1 MLQCDG
7 DFKKLNI
14 KLEKEGYGKR
24 NVLEAETDF
33 DTKILCEFW
42 DVEGKGKIKINRT
55 KLLNFLSAKGNF
67 YICSNNNRQSFIQI
81 NNFIAE
87 EVQIPYIKQWMK
99 KYTLTLPE
107 SFDNGLTPDDI
118 SEAIIGSGDT
128 YFSKAVLEF
137 LDIIKLDFL
146 KDTKDTAYFPFRNG
160 IVQVTKDTIELKGYS
175 ELNKHVWKEHLIDF
189 YIDPE
194 AAFDL
199 NEVVYYRFINCVFNK
214 DKKRVKF
221 ALSIIGYLLHKYKDP
236 ARPFAIILAEETEH
250 VSEGGGSGKGIF
262 FEAISMLTK
271 LMPIDG
277 RNLRL
282 DKNFT
287 FQRVTPGTRVIGIH
301 DCNDKTDF
309 EHFYSLITDGLTVE
323 QKHKDEVYMRY
334 DESPKIL
341 FSTNYTM
348 ACSSVAARRRQM
360 VLEFSSYFNDKHKPE
375 DEFGHI
381 LFKDWDCTELNCF
394 YMTLLLSV
402 KLYLKSGL
410 KQINNS
416 ENLIRKQVKQKHGE
430 EFLQWWDGYLSNG
443 CSEWQLFSRMYQDFL
458 NVNSLEKKDYS
469 SIKFSKSLKEVAKLY
484 NCKLEDDD
492 KWEHKNNLAYRLI
505 KPIPAQ

>member
-128 YFSKAVLEF
+128 YFSKVVLEF

-199 NEVVYYRFINCVFNK
+199 NEV
-214 DKKRVKF
+214 
-221 ALSIIGYLLHKYKDP
+221 
-236 ARPFAIILAEETEH
+236 
-250 VSEGGGSGKGIF
+250 GKGIF

>member
-146 KDTKDTAYFPFRNG
+146 KDTT
-160 IVQVTKDTIELKGYS
+160 
-175 ELNKHVWKEHLIDF
+175 
-189 YIDPE
+189 
-194 AAFDL
+194 
-199 NEVVYYRFINCVFNK
+199 
-214 DKKRVKF
+214 
-221 ALSIIGYLLHKYKDP
+221 
-236 ARPFAIILAEETEH
+236 
-250 VSEGGGSGKGIF
+250 
-262 FEAISMLTK
+262 MLTK